1 MATILCVEDEDAL
14 REDIVEEL
22 TDEGHHVLT
31 ARNGAEGLKII
42 SENSTV
48 DLVLSDITMP
58 VMDGFELLKQV
69 REHEGN
75 FADIPFVFLS
85 ALADRKQIVEGKIL
99 GADDYVIKP
108 VDFDL
113 LFATISARVRQV
125 ERMKQRK
132 EKDMVALYK
141 ALSPGEEEQPLQ
153 EQKNN
158 SSAVDTLP
166 ELQDPEV
173 NNMSSPPPKLPN
185 TGKMVTGR
193 FQLLG
198 LEGIKEKLGDQL
210 DSHMSM
216 IKTVMQNVVYKNLGP
231 QDVCKVADNGEM
243 MICFAT
249 LTQEE
254 AAYKLEAI
262 NKEIWVRVLGE
273 EEYQEGLQINP
284 QAFEIDVDEEE
295 YNEAPDPWAIIQNR
309 IDSAAAA
316 AQERVDTFVQDI
328 LERAEVRFTKFQK
341 PSGDPLPIS
350 LSTFDNFGLRKLQ
363 NITQVID
370 KSDQRCLV
378 IEGGYIGQTVAYMI
392 ASLADMAAAGVV
404 MNISYPLCINKREFE
419 NILGVLEKLTPKAR
433 ERLIIAITDIPKQLH
448 LAQLTDLMMR
458 LRPFSK
464 MRMTEFQIEM
474 PTDPGFDLAGL
485 SMLML
490 DYYEAAA
497 LLKHSRAR
505 FIKAVKKLKEK
516 KKKLLI
522 TNTPPEKSQSC
533 SNFGADF
540 VLLNNTDA

>member
-22 TDEGHHVLT
+22 TDEGYQVLS

-58 VMDGFELLKQV
+58 IMDGFEFLKQV

-85 ALADRKQIVEGKIL
+85 ALTDSKQIVEGKVL
-99 GADDYVIKP
+99 GADDYVVKP

-125 ERMKQRK
+125 ERMKQRR

-141 ALSPGEEEQPLQ
+141 ALSQDEESPDQMKSNLPPSTEPLSEVQPTKSV
-153 EQKNN
+153 EA
-158 SSAVDTLP
+158 SSLP
-166 ELQDPEV
+166 PT
-173 NNMSSPPPKLPN
+173 LPN
-185 TGKMVTGR
+185 TGKLVTGR

-198 LEGIKEKLGDQL
+198 LEGIKEKLGDKL

-231 QDVCKVADNGEM
+231 QDVCKAAENGDM
-243 MICFAT
+243 MICFST
-249 LTQEE
+249 LTQRE

-273 EEYQEGLQINP
+273 EEYMEGLHINP
-284 QAFEIDVDEEE
+284 QAFEIEVEEEE
-295 YNEAPDPWAIIQNR
+295 YNEAPDPWEIIQNR
-309 IDSAAAA
+309 IDKAAAA

-341 PSGDPLPIS
+341 PTGEPLPIS
-350 LSTFDNFGLRKLQ
+350 VSTFDNFGLRKLK

-419 NILGVLEKLTPKAR
+419 NTLAVLEKLTPKAK

-474 PTDPGFDLAGL
+474 PTDPGFEMAGV
-485 SMLML
+485 SILML
-490 DYYEAAA
+490 DYYEATA

-505 FIKAVKKLKEK
+505 FLKAIKILKQK

-522 TNTPPEKSQSC
+522 TNTPPEKSKSC
-533 SNFGADF
+533 RNLGADF
-540 VLLNNTDA
+540 VLLKNIGP